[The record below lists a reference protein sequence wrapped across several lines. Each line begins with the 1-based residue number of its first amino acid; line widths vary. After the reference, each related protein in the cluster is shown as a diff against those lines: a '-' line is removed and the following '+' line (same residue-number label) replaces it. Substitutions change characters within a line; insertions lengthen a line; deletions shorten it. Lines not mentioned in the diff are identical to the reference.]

1 MNLRERWLATLAELL
16 DRTDLHALL
25 QGRIV
30 RLLTDAEV
38 LDDAPRRLGRALSA
52 GVAAADKAAWVEGF
66 FADGALLLIHD
77 PGLRDLLDAW
87 VAGLSETEFTD
98 LLPLVRRTFGTFSA
112 AERRTIAGRL
122 SSADA
127 GPVVEADLDAGRA
140 GRALATIDLILP
152 HALSLETM
160 CPEPVE
166 TMCPEPVEGP
176 NRRR

>member
-1 MNLRERWLATLAELL
+1 MRSGCSDPAAEPLRQRWLATLGELAA
-16 DRTDLHALL
+16 RSDLHGLL

-38 LDDAPRRLGRALSA
+38 LDDAARRLQRALSA
-52 GVAAADKAAWVEGF
+52 GVDAAAKAAWVEGF

-87 VAGLSETEFTD
+87 VGGLSEAEFTD

-122 SSADA
+122 STA
-127 GPVVEADLDAGRA
+127 GARRGGR
-140 GRALATIDLILP
+140 G
-152 HALSLETM
+152 
-160 CPEPVE
+160 
-166 TMCPEPVEGP
+166 GP
-176 NRRR
+176 RP